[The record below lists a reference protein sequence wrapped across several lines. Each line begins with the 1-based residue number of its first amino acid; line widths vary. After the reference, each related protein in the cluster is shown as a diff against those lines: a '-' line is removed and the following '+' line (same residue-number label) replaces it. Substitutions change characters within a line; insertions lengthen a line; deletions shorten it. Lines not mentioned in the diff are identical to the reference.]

1 MEFFMKTF
9 FLLCI
14 FVLPSGTVFSQS
26 AKDSAAVRAVA
37 LDYVEGWYDGNA
49 ERMER
54 AVHPKLV
61 KRNIGFSKDHTK
73 NENVLGE
80 MNGIQLVD
88 GTRRGFGTG
97 VPKEE
102 QIKNITILSMYNNTA
117 SVKAEMKDWIDF
129 MHIGRWNGQ
138 WKIINVLWEMKP
150 QQ

>member
-1 MEFFMKTF
+1 MKLLI
-9 FLLCI
+9 FLVALI
-14 FVLPSGTVFSQS
+14 VTLQNMSAQS

-54 AVHPKLV
+54 AVHPKLA
-61 KRNIGFSKDHTK
+61 KRIIGISKDHTK

-88 GTRRGFGTG
+88 GTRKGYGKG

-117 SVKAEMKDWIDF
+117 SVKAEMKDWIDY
-129 MHIGRWNGQ
+129 MHIGRWNGE

>member
-1 MEFFMKTF
+1 MKQILFMVMIAVFFQSLF
-9 FLLCI
+9 C
-14 FVLPSGTVFSQS
+14 QS
-26 AKDSAAVRAVA
+26 AKDSAAVRAAA

-49 ERMER
+49 ERMEK
-54 AVHPKLV
+54 AVHPKLA
-61 KRNIGFSKDHTK
+61 KRIIGWSKDHTK

-80 MNGIQLVD
+80 MNGTQLVD
-88 GTRRGFGTG
+88 GTRKGFGKG
-97 VPKEE
+97 IPKEE

-129 MHIGRWNGQ
+129 MHIGRWNGE